1 MNIKKLIKDKGLS
14 LTQAREELI
23 DLLLKANE
31 PLCYEDLKK
40 SLSMDKATFYRNIAL
55 FEEVDIVNSFE
66 SNDKKRYYSIEQNLH
81 PHFICT
87 CCNSIECLHEDAIY
101 KLKGYKIES
110 ITIKGLCP
118 HCKK

>member
-1 MNIKKLIKDKGLS
+1 MIKEKGLS
-14 LTQAREELI
+14 YTQAREELI
-23 DLLLKANE
+23 DLFLHAST
-31 PLCYEDLKK
+31 PLSYDNIKN
-40 SLSMDKATFYRNIAL
+40 SLSMDKATFYRNTAL
-55 FEEVDIVNSFE
+55 FEAAEIISSFE

-87 CCNSIECLHEDAIY
+87 CCNSIECLHEDTLY

-118 HCKK
+118 KCHKNE